1 MNWQFALSGVLALII
16 IVLIIKIYLL
26 KKSAGEIKNAF
37 TERLETDTNT
47 LIDISSRDRQ
57 MRALAGSINTQ
68 LRVLRNQ
75 RWRFQQGDAELK
87 NAVTNISHDLRTPL
101 TAIYGYL
108 DLLEMQEKSADAER
122 YLKIIR
128 ERCEMLNRLTEELF
142 RYSVVITAGERL
154 KTENIILNNVLEESV
169 AAFYATLVAHN
180 ITPEIILPEKKVICI
195 ADSSAVSRIFSNL
208 LNNAVKYSGGDL
220 KIILKENGSI
230 IFENKAPGL
239 DDVQVGRFFDRFY
252 TVEAARQSTGL
263 GLAITRTLA
272 AQMGGKAFAQ
282 YHSGRLKITVAL
294 PAVKNHTDEI

>member
-142 RYSVVITAGERL
+142 RYSVVIAAGERL

>member
-142 RYSVVITAGERL
+142 RYSVVIAAGEQL

>member
-87 NAVTNISHDLRTPL
+87 NAVANISHDLRTPL

-180 ITPEIILPEKKVICI
+180 ITPEIILPEKKIICI

-208 LNNAVKYSGGDL
+208 LNNTVKYSGGDL

-252 TVEAARQSTGL
+252 TVEAAHQSTGL

-272 AQMGGKAFAQ
+272 AQMGGKAVAQ